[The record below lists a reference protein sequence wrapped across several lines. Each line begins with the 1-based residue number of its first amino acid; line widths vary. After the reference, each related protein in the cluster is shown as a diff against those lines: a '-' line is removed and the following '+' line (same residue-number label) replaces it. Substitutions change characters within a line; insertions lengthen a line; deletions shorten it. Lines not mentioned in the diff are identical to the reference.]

1 MIIKKRDGRVEQL
14 SFDKVIYRLRK
25 LCNDPILTPLTH
37 VDPDIVAQQVVSR
50 IYDGVTSCELDE
62 EAARIAVNITENME
76 YQNLASRII
85 ISNMHKSTE
94 ENFSTVMELLYNNKD
109 ANGNS
114 APILADDIIDI
125 IRKHKTELDSV
136 IKYERDYLFDYFGFK
151 TLEKSYL
158 QKLMN
163 HETKQM
169 VVVERPQ
176 HLYMRVAVGIHKDDI
191 ASAIKTYDLIS
202 QHFYTHASPT
212 LFNSGTRLANLS
224 SCFHEDTIVAT
235 VNRGPVKIKD
245 VQIGDQV
252 VTHKGNV
259 KKVVQLH
266 KNPLNDRKFYEL
278 NIAKT
283 APIKVTDNHE
293 LWAIKIQKV
302 KNGKKHGEKRRMYD
316 IEFVREYLA
325 KDNCQLLSTEYK
337 NIKTKLDFIC
347 FCGRETSASFESIY
361 YGDIRCNSRECIFKR
376 KVKYCKAKKYSE
388 PQWISVK
395 NLDRDDYVCIPN
407 KLEEACKNEYMI
419 DVQDFDNVIKYDNK
433 VNYTYDV
440 QYTDTH
446 ATVSTTYIVPTYSYQ
461 QTRKHQEINR
471 KWVITPDVAKFIGV
485 FYGDGHIMKTI
496 GKDGNERIRGIGITI
511 HSDNVDLIDFCVRV
525 GENLFGIKANKHKM
539 QNQNVTQVL
548 FNSLAIGIVF
558 KSLFGIYFD
567 GKKIWSEMFKW
578 GKKMICNLLEGLI
591 TTDGCVTKDGI
602 VMLQMS
608 NVQFMR
614 DLYYLLRNN
623 NIDVSYGNIHRQ
635 KNGTKDHITL
645 NIPAKFINYD
655 NIDKLYNDDRLSNI
669 KVKKCRNQYS
679 SINVNGFTFLPVRSK
694 LELVNDL
701 PDYVYTLGVEDDH
714 SYNVEGIVATNCF
727 LIGTEDSLEGIFKT
741 FTDCG
746 KISKVG
752 GGIGVHISN
761 IRAKGSVIR
770 GTNGVSDGI
779 VPMLKVYNQVST
791 YINQCLLP
799 DITVFSKDGLKKM
812 EDITTNDYLVTNDG
826 SYKKVN
832 EVIVNEKNEEIFKIY
847 NTGSIDP
854 LKCTGVHHIY
864 AIEYTRGYSRTKLLS
879 QLDRGIRQP
888 QYVEATKLNTNH
900 IMGYP
905 IPTYEND
912 LQEWTPELCRLYGIM
927 LGDGNIT
934 FGQTNRY
941 QITLN
946 NTTKLSTKAFVIDL
960 LNKYNIHYWIVNECE
975 ICFTYNEKSINK
987 LKITH
992 DMLYNE
998 NKEKRCKNEFLHL
1011 PKQKIAKLLKGL
1023 LESDGCKTSTGI
1035 WFINTSK
1042 ELIQSVKYLFLR
1054 LGILVSCQL
1063 IDKVGQV
1070 MSYNNKNKP
1079 IIMRKKCYNIRI
1091 PNLKSL
1097 EDLDIFNNFDYA
1109 TINKNY
1115 FVWNNIIWSRI
1126 SKIEREHYTGK
1137 VYDFNMVDNHN
1148 YLTESGLVHNSGR
1161 RKGSFAMYIE
1171 PWHADIMEFL
1181 DMRKNQGH
1189 EELRARDLFYALW
1202 TPDLFMKQVEKNGD
1216 WYLMCPDECP
1226 GLNDA
1231 YGDNFERLYWSY
1243 VEQKKYK
1250 RVVKAQ
1256 DVWTKIL
1263 DSQIETGVPY
1273 IGYKDAVNKKC
1284 NQKALG
1290 TIKSSNLCVAPET
1303 MILTS
1308 KGYFPISKLENQDIE
1323 VWNGQEFSKTTVRK
1337 TGENQELL
1345 KVMLSNG
1352 SVLECT
1358 PYHKFYVVTGKRP
1371 SNYPRIKQIQANELI
1386 EGMKLIK
1393 CDYPIITDGLD
1404 NFPYPYEHGFFC
1416 ADGTLE
1422 HNTDKND
1429 YGHLCG
1435 DKTNQESSYCKRH
1448 EHMYKYTQSVG
1459 SNKCVAVIKGLPPAD
1474 MFDKYVVPVN
1484 YNLEVKLRWLEGLCD
1499 GDGTVTK
1506 SDKLTGIQIGSI
1518 HKDFLDKVKYLLQTL
1533 GCDPKINV
1541 ASNAGLRQ
1549 LPNGKGGHDSYYCQQ
1564 LYRLMITSYDTAKLH
1579 KLGFKPKRL
1588 QLSGV
1593 FPKNNTKHW
1602 IQVNSIEHTQR
1613 YSDTYC
1619 FTEEKRG
1626 MGIFNGILTGQCIEI
1641 SLYSDNQ
1648 EYAVCNLAS
1657 IALPKFVEYKDDGKP
1672 FFNFEKLKEVAEYT
1686 VHPMNKVIDHNYYP
1700 TPETLKSNMAHR
1712 PLGIG
1717 AQGLADVYF
1726 KMKLPFESKEAAQL
1740 NKEIFETIY
1749 YGTLRGSVELAKI
1762 DGKYASFDGSP
1773 FSEGKF
1779 QFDLAAE
1786 FDGINL
1792 NDYLSGRWD
1801 WDGLRKDLKEYGA
1814 RNSMLV
1820 ALMPTAS
1827 SAQIMGNTES
1837 FEPIDSCIFKRRVLS
1852 GEYMVVNKYL
1862 VKDLEQLGLWNKEMK
1877 DLIIAHD
1884 GSIQNIPTIPN
1895 DIKRVYKTVWELS
1908 MKSVIEQCR
1917 DRGVFVDQMQSM
1929 NLFMANANYKKLTS
1943 MHFYAWKNHL
1953 KSGMYYLRSRNSAAA
1968 GKFSIDANLEKQIRE
1983 KQEAGTQLTQKEEQ
1997 LICSIDNK
2005 EECMM
2010 CSS

>member
-1 MIIKKRDGRVEQL
+1 MRIKKRDGRFEQL
-14 SFDKVIYRLRK
+14 SFDKVIFRLRK
-25 LCNDPILTPLTH
+25 LCNDPNLSPLQK

-62 EAARIAVNITENME
+62 EAARIAVNITDNME
-76 YQNLASRII
+76 YHSLASRIT
-85 ISNMHKSTE
+85 ISNMHKSTNE
-94 ENFSTVMELLYNNKD
+94 KFSHVMEMLYNNKD
-109 ANGNS
+109 TNGTH

-125 IRKHKTELDSV
+125 IRKHKDVLDNV

-158 QKLMN
+158 QKIMDHN
-163 HETKQM
+163 TNQM
-169 VVVERPQ
+169 RVVERPQ

-191 ASAIKTYDLIS
+191 ASAIKTYDFIS

-259 KKVVQLH
+259 KKVAQLH
-266 KNPLNDRKFYEL
+266 KNPLNNRKFYEL

-283 APIKVTDNHE
+283 APAKVTDNHKV
-293 LWAIKIQKV
+293 WAVKV
-302 KNGKKHGEKRRMYD
+302 KKNKQGKKHSDKRQMYD

-325 KDNCQLLSTEYK
+325 KDNCQLLSSEYK
-337 NIKTKLDFIC
+337 NIKTKLNFIC
-347 FCGRETSASFESIY
+347 FCGREANASFESIY

-376 KVKYCKAKKYSE
+376 KSKFCKQKTYSD
-388 PQWISVK
+388 PQWISVEELEK
-395 NLDRDDYVCIPN
+395 GDYVCIPN
-407 KLEEACKNEYMI
+407 KIVDCKNEYVI
-419 DVQDFDNVIKYDNK
+419 DLQDFDTNIKNDKQVEYE
-433 VNYTYDV
+433 YDV
-440 QYTDTH
+440 EYTETC
-446 ATVSTTYIVPTYSYQ
+446 ATVSTTYVVPTYSYQ
-461 QTRKHQEINR
+461 QTRKHQEVNR
-471 KWVITPDVAKFIGV
+471 KWVITSDVAKFIGV
-485 FYGDGHIMKTI
+485 FYGDGHIMKAI
-496 GKDGNERIRGIGITI
+496 GKDGKERIRGIGITI
-511 HSDNVDLIDFCVRV
+511 HSKNVDLINFCVRT
-525 GENLFGIKANKHKM
+525 GEQLFGIKACIHKM
-539 QNQNVTQVL
+539 HNQNVVQVL
-548 FNSLAIGIVF
+548 FNSMIIGFVF
-558 KSLFGIYFD
+558 KQLFGVYFD
-567 GKKIWSEMFKW
+567 GKKIWSDMFQWNKLLVHS
-578 GKKMICNLLEGLI
+578 LLEGI
-591 TTDGCVTKDGI
+591 VTTDGCVTKDGT
-602 VMLQMS
+602 VMIQMS

-623 NIDVSYGNIHRQ
+623 NIDVSYGNPQRQ
-635 KNGTKDHITL
+635 HNGTADHVNI
-645 NIPAKFINYD
+645 NIPAKYINFN
-655 NIDKLYNDDRLSNI
+655 NINKIYSDDRLKNTSIN
-669 KVKKCRNQYS
+669 KCRNQYS
-679 SINVNGFTFLPVRSK
+679 SITVNDFTFLPVRSK
-694 LELVNDL
+694 KELLDDL
-701 PDYVYTLGVEDDH
+701 PDYVYTLGIEDDH
-714 SYNVEGIVATNCF
+714 SYNVEGIVAQNCF
-727 LIGTEDSLEGIFKT
+727 LLGTEDSLEGIFKT

-761 IRAKGSVIR
+761 IRAKGSIIR

-791 YINQCLLP
+791 YINQ
-799 DITVFSKDGLKKM
+799 
-812 EDITTNDYLVTNDG
+812 
-826 SYKKVN
+826 
-832 EVIVNEKNEEIFKIY
+832 
-847 NTGSIDP
+847 
-854 LKCTGVHHIY
+854 
-864 AIEYTRGYSRTKLLS
+864 
-879 QLDRGIRQP
+879 
-888 QYVEATKLNTNH
+888 
-900 IMGYP
+900 
-905 IPTYEND
+905 
-912 LQEWTPELCRLYGIM
+912 
-927 LGDGNIT
+927 
-934 FGQTNRY
+934 
-941 QITLN
+941 
-946 NTTKLSTKAFVIDL
+946 
-960 LNKYNIHYWIVNECE
+960 
-975 ICFTYNEKSINK
+975 
-987 LKITH
+987 
-992 DMLYNE
+992 
-998 NKEKRCKNEFLHL
+998 
-1011 PKQKIAKLLKGL
+1011 
-1023 LESDGCKTSTGI
+1023 
-1035 WFINTSK
+1035 
-1042 ELIQSVKYLFLR
+1042 
-1054 LGILVSCQL
+1054 
-1063 IDKVGQV
+1063 
-1070 MSYNNKNKP
+1070 
-1079 IIMRKKCYNIRI
+1079 
-1091 PNLKSL
+1091 
-1097 EDLDIFNNFDYA
+1097 
-1109 TINKNY
+1109 
-1115 FVWNNIIWSRI
+1115 
-1126 SKIEREHYTGK
+1126 
-1137 VYDFNMVDNHN
+1137 
-1148 YLTESGLVHNSGR
+1148 SGR

-1226 GLNDA
+1226 GLNDT
-1231 YGDNFERLYWSY
+1231 YGEEFEKLYWSY

-1308 KGYFPISKLENQDIE
+1308 KGYFPISKLEDQDIE
-1323 VWNGQEFSKTTVRK
+1323 VWNGQEFSKTTIRK

-1345 KVMLSNG
+1345 KVSLSNG
-1352 SVLECT
+1352 STLECT

-1404 NFPYPYEHGFFC
+1404 NFPYPYEHGLFC

-1422 HNTDKND
+1422 HNVDVNQSNGDK
-1429 YGHLCG
+1429 LCG
-1435 DKTNQESSYCKRH
+1435 DKACEGLSYCNRH
-1448 EHMYKYTQSVG
+1448 MHMYTTDSQDAASPY
-1459 SNKCVAVIKGLPPAD
+1459 CCAPIKPLPRITLYGEKKKLSSILHTRVPICQE
-1474 MFDKYVVPVN
+1474 DKNGRVNCRLPTTIYDKFIVPIN
-1484 YNLEVKLRWLEGLCD
+1484 YNLDIKLRWLEGLCD

-1506 SDKLTGIQIGSI
+1506 SDKLTGIQISSI
-1518 HKDFLDKVKYLLQTL
+1518 HCDFLDKVKYLLQTI
-1533 GCDPKINV
+1533 GCDPKIQL
-1541 ASNAGLRQ
+1541 AATSALRE
-1549 LPNGKGGHDSYYCQQ
+1549 LPNGKGGKDLYQCQD
-1564 LYRLMITSYDTAKLH
+1564 LYRLMITSYDTARLCE
-1579 KLGFKPKRL
+1579 LGFRPKRL

-1593 FPKNNTKHW
+1593 YPKNNTKRW

-1657 IALPKFVEYKDDGKP
+1657 IALPKFVEYKDDGTP

-1700 TPETLKSNMAHR
+1700 TPETQKSNMAHR

-1749 YGTLRGSVELAKI
+1749 YGTLRGSIELAKL

-1773 FSEGKF
+1773 FSEGKL

-1792 NDYLSGRWD
+1792 DDYLSGRWD
-1801 WDGLRKDLKEYGA
+1801 WDGLRKDLKKYGA
-1814 RNSMLV
+1814 RNSMLI

-1884 GSIQNIPTIPN
+1884 GSIQNIPSIP
-1895 DIKRVYKTVWELS
+1895 DYIKRVYKTVWELS

-1929 NLFMANANYKKLTS
+1929 NLFMGNPNYKKLTS
-1943 MHFYAWKNHL
+1943 MHFYAWKNNL
-1953 KSGMYYLRSRNSAAA
+1953 KSGMYYLRSRNSASA

-1983 KQEAGTQLTQKEEQ
+1983 KQEAGKQLTQKEEQ